1 MTVTTHALRRNLSAM
16 LSATRTRLLIIGRY
30 PGQLAL
36 DVFMPIVMAAMPI
49 LLGRALGGAQAIQ
62 NFAANTGTTNY
73 VAYMLLGSSVFT
85 IVSYAFWHLA
95 WWVRWEMQTGTLES
109 LYLTPT
115 PSLWIAAGTAL
126 YSFLR
131 SIFTATVAYLLGCLV
146 FGVNPFQGNVGLAYL
161 FILAGLVPLYAM
173 ALLFGALVLRV
184 KQANAL
190 VNLMQWGVSFLMGVY
205 FPVHFLPPL
214 LRALAL
220 AFPPTWMTNGA
231 RAAILGVGY
240 FLQTWYYD
248 WAVLWVFFL
257 AAPLL
262 GWEIF
267 RRTEDRL
274 RRNEGLGQY

>member
-1 MTVTTHALRRNLSAM
+1 MGLLRRGRPYLEAM
-16 LSATRTRLLIIGRY
+16 LAATRTRLLIISRY
-30 PGQLAL
+30 PGQLFL
-36 DVFMPIVMAAMPI
+36 DVFIPIVMAGMPI
-49 LLGRALGGAQAIQ
+49 LLGRAVGGANAAQ
-62 NFAANTGTTNY
+62 NFAANTGTPNY

-95 WWVRWEMQTGTLES
+95 WWVRWEQETGTLEA

-115 PSLWIAAGTAL
+115 PSVFIAAGTAT

-131 SIFTATVAYLLGCLV
+131 SIFTATVAYLLGCWI
-146 FGVNPFQGNVGLAYL
+146 FGVNPFQGQVGLAYV
-161 FILAGLVPLYAM
+161 FILVGLLPLYGM

-190 VNLMQWGVSFLMGVY
+190 INLMQWGVSFLMGVY

-240 FLQTWYYD
+240 FLGTWYRD
-248 WAVLWVFFL
+248 LAVLWVFL
-257 AAPLL
+257 AAAPLL
-262 GWEIF
+262 GWQVF
-267 RRTEDRL
+267 RSMENRL
-274 RRNEGLGQY
+274 RRNEGLGHY

>member
-1 MTVTTHALRRNLSAM
+1 MAALQHGRRYLGAM
-16 LSATRTRLLIIGRY
+16 LAATRTRLLIISRY

-36 DVFMPIVMAAMPI
+36 DVFIPIVMAGMPI
-49 LLGRALGGAQAIQ
+49 LLGRAVGGANAAQ
-62 NFAANTGTTNY
+62 NFAANTGTTNF

-95 WWVRWEMQTGTLES
+95 WWVRWEQQTGTLEA

-115 PSLWIAAGTAL
+115 PSVFIAAGTAT

-131 SIFTATVAYLLGCLV
+131 STLTATVAYLVGCWI
-146 FGVNPFQGNVGLAYL
+146 FGVSPFQGQVGLAYL
-161 FILAGLVPLYAM
+161 FILVGLLPVYGM

-190 VNLMQWGVSFLMGVY
+190 INLMQWGVSFLMGVY

-240 FLQTWYYD
+240 FLGTWYRD
-248 WAVLWVFFL
+248 LAVLWVFL
-257 AAPLL
+257 AVAPLL
-262 GWEIF
+262 GWQVF
-267 RRTEDRL
+267 RSMENRL

>member
-1 MTVTTHALRRNLSAM
+1 MAGFWRRTRVYLGALWA
-16 LSATRTRLLIIGRY
+16 ATRTRLLIISRY
-30 PGQLAL
+30 PGQLVM
-36 DVFMPIVMAAMPI
+36 DVFIPIVMAGMPI
-49 LLGRALGGAQAIQ
+49 LLGRSVGGAQAAQ
-62 NFAANTGTTNY
+62 HFAAHTGTPNY

-85 IVSYAFWHLA
+85 IVSFAFWHLA
-95 WWVRWEMQTGTLES
+95 WWVRWEQATGTLEA

-115 PSLWIAAGTAL
+115 PSVWIAAGTAT

-131 SIFTATVAYLLGCLV
+131 SILTATVAYLLGCWI
-146 FGVNPFQGNVGLAYL
+146 FGVNPFQGQVGLAYL
-161 FILAGLVPLYAM
+161 FVLVGLLPLYGM

-190 VNLMQWGVSFLMGVY
+190 LNLMQWGVGFLMGVY
-205 FPVHFLPPL
+205 FPVQVLPPL

-240 FLQTWYYD
+240 FLGTWYRD
-248 WAVLWVFFL
+248 WAVLWGFL
-257 AAPLL
+257 VAAPLL
-262 GWEIF
+262 GWQVF

-274 RRNEGLGQY
+274 RRSQGLGQY

>member
-1 MTVTTHALRRNLSAM
+1 MVIGGLPLRTGLDALWA
-16 LSATRTRLLIIGRY
+16 ATRARLTIVSRY
-30 PGQLAL
+30 PGQLGMEIF
-36 DVFMPIVMAAMPI
+36 VPVVMAAMPI
-49 LLGRALGGAQAIQ
+49 LLGRATGGARAAEY
-62 NFAANTGTTNY
+62 FAANTGTPNY
-73 VAYMLLGSSVFT
+73 VAYMLLGSSVYT
-85 IVSYAFWHLA
+85 LVTNAFWHLA
-95 WWVRWEMQTGTLES
+95 WWVRWEQQTGTLEA

-131 SIFTATVAYLLGCLV
+131 SLITATLAYILGSLL
-146 FGVNPFQGNVGLAYL
+146 FGTSPLQGQVGLAYL
-161 FILAGLVPLYAM
+161 FVVVGLIPLYGM

-190 VNLMQWGVSFLMGVY
+190 ISLMQWGVSFLMGVY

-240 FLQTWYYD
+240 FLGTWYRD
-248 WAVLWVFFL
+248 LAVLWAFML
-257 AAPLL
+257 AAPWL
-262 GWEIF
+262 GWEVF

-274 RRNEGLGQY
+274 RRHQGLGHF

>member
-1 MTVTTHALRRNLSAM
+1 MGLLRRGRPYLEAM
-16 LSATRTRLLIIGRY
+16 LAATRTRLLIISRY
-30 PGQLAL
+30 PGQLFL
-36 DVFMPIVMAAMPI
+36 DVFIPIVMAGMPI
-49 LLGRALGGAQAIQ
+49 LLGRAVGGANAAQ
-62 NFAANTGTTNY
+62 NFAANTGTPNY

-95 WWVRWEMQTGTLES
+95 WWVRWEQETGTLEA

-115 PSLWIAAGTAL
+115 PSVFIAAGTAT

-131 SIFTATVAYLLGCLV
+131 SIFTATVAYLLGCWI
-146 FGVNPFQGNVGLAYL
+146 FGVNPFQGQVGLAYV
-161 FILAGLVPLYAM
+161 FILVGLLPLYGM

-190 VNLMQWGVSFLMGVY
+190 INLMQWGVSFLMGVY

-240 FLQTWYYD
+240 FLGTWYRD
-248 WAVLWVFFL
+248 LAVLWVFL
-257 AAPLL
+257 ASAPLL
-262 GWEIF
+262 GWQVF
-267 RRTEDRL
+267 RSMENRL